1 MKMTRAAT
9 TLAVSLVIALIG
21 AACASMSGGGRDL
34 VARGVQAQGGADALA
49 TVKTV
54 SQKATVRYWEPE
66 QSAVAGGE
74 MRFAAESTLD
84 MVTDVAAGA
93 TRLDWVRKFEY
104 PGPRTF
110 TFTEVVTAEAGYVAG
125 IDSSGR
131 TKQSL
136 ESNPPAHTMSGLRLA
151 AAQRELLRTSPL
163 LLLEMSRNPD
173 RVAPARDVT
182 VGGAS
187 YPAVTYQAAGQ
198 TFTVMFDRATGL
210 PARVR
215 TLDYD
220 NIWGD
225 VTYDLVL
232 ADWQTVNGV
241 RVAMSQKYELNGR
254 TVVDAKIAEVTIN
267 APIAADR
274 LAIPTAYRDGAPGP
288 ATRNVP
294 YQWIIRRQF
303 IGVYLD
309 SDAPSFDRRATPSL
323 RLVELGP
330 GIQHVV
336 GGSHNSLVV
345 VMRDS
350 LVVFDA
356 PVSDWQ
362 SNWTLSA
369 LRAKYL
375 GKPVK
380 YLVLTHHHMDHAG
393 GLRAYA
399 SAGATIVVGKGTTE
413 HYRRVLAAPY
423 TRNSDLAPQ
432 DLGRTPIVEVADK
445 YAIIDSGR
453 EVAVHAI
460 EPNPHAQ
467 GLLIGYVPD
476 AKLAFVTDIWSPGG
490 PLPDK
495 LDAGLAALIA
505 GVKKAGIEPVKF
517 AGGHGSTG
525 DYAPLAALEGK

>member
-9 TLAVSLVIALIG
+9 TLAVSLVIALVA
-21 AACASMSGGGRDL
+21 AACASMSGGGPDL
-34 VARGVQAQGGADALA
+34 VARGLQAQGGADKLTA
-49 TVKTV
+49 VKTV
-54 SQKATVRYWEPE
+54 SQKATVRNWEPE
-66 QSAVAGGE
+66 QSMVAGGE
-74 MRFAAESTLD
+74 MRFANESTVVMD
-84 MVTDVAAGA
+84 TDVRARA
-93 TRLDWVRKFEY
+93 TRMDWVRKY
-104 PGPRTF
+104 DPAPRSF
-110 TFTEVVTAEAGYVAG
+110 TYSEIVTAEAGYVAG
-125 IDSSGR
+125 IDSNGR
-131 TKQSL
+131 NKQSL
-136 ESNPPAHTMSGLRLA
+136 ESNPPAHSMSGLRLA
-151 AAQRELLRTSPL
+151 AAQRELLRTSPV
-163 LLLEMSRNPD
+163 LLLEMSKNPD
-173 RVAPARDVT
+173 RVAATRDVT

-187 YPAVTYQAAGQ
+187 YPAVTYRAVNQ
-198 TFTVMFDRATGL
+198 TFTVMFDRTTGL

-232 ADWQTVNGV
+232 ADWQVVEGV
-241 RVAMSQKYELNGR
+241 QVATSQKYELNGR
-254 TVVDAKIAEVTIN
+254 TVVDAKISEVKIN
-267 APIAADR
+267 APVAADR
-274 LAIPTAYRDGAPGP
+274 VAIPAAFREGAAGP
-288 ATRNVP
+288 ADRNVP

-303 IGVYLD
+303 IGTYLD
-309 SDAPSFDRRATPSL
+309 SEAPSFDRRATGSL

-345 VMRDS
+345 QMKDS
-350 LVVFDA
+350 LVVFDS

-362 SNWTLSA
+362 SNWTLST

-399 SAGATIVVGKGTTE
+399 STGATLVVGKGTTE

-423 TRNSDLAPQ
+423 TRNPDLSPQ
-432 DLGRTPIVEVADK
+432 DLSRTQIVEVADK
-445 YAIIDSGR
+445 YSIIDGQR
-453 EVAVHAI
+453 EVQVFAI

-467 GLLIGYVPD
+467 GLLIGFVPD
-476 AKLAFVTDIWSPGG
+476 TKLGYATDIWSPGAG

-495 LDAGLAALIA
+495 LNPALAALVA
-505 GVKKAGIEPVKF
+505 GVKKAGIEPAKF
-517 AGGHGSTG
+517 AGGHGSTA

>member
-1 MKMTRAAT
+1 MKRAAT
-9 TLAVSLVIALIG
+9 TLALSLIVSMIVV
-21 AACASMSGGGRDL
+21 ACASMSGGGRDL
-34 VARGVQAQGGADALA
+34 VARGVQAQGGPEALA
-49 TVKTV
+49 AVRTI

-74 MRFAAESTLD
+74 MPFANESALE
-84 MVTDVAAGA
+84 MVTDVSARSS
-93 TRLDWVRKFEY
+93 RLDWVRKLEY
-104 PGPRTF
+104 PAPRTF
-110 TFTEVVTAEAGYVAG
+110 TFSEIVTAEAGYVAG
-125 IDSSGR
+125 IDSAGR
-131 TKQSL
+131 NKQSQ
-136 ESNPPAHTMSGLRLA
+136 ESNPPAHSMSGLRLA
-151 AAQRELLRTSPL
+151 ATQRELLRTSPL
-163 LLLEMSRNPD
+163 LLLEMSKNPD
-173 RVAPARDVT
+173 RVTGAPDIT
-182 VGGAS
+182 VGGVRHPTVA
-187 YPAVTYQAAGQ
+187 YQAAEGQ
-198 TFTVMFDRATGL
+198 QLLVAFDPATGL

-225 VTYDLVL
+225 VTYDAVL
-232 ADWQTVNGV
+232 SDYQAVQGV
-241 RVAMSQKYELNGR
+241 KVARSVKYELNGR
-254 TVVDAKIAEVTIN
+254 TVIDAKVTEVALN
-267 APIAADR
+267 GAVAPDR
-274 LAIPTAYRDGAPGP
+274 LQIPAAFREGAAAP

-294 YQWIIRRQF
+294 YQWVLRRQF
-303 IGVYLD
+303 IGLYLD
-309 SDAPSFDRRATPSL
+309 SDVPSFDRRATGSL

-345 VMRDS
+345 EMKDS

-369 LRAKYL
+369 VRAKYL
-375 GKPVK
+375 SKPVK

-399 SAGATIVVGKGTTE
+399 ASGAILVVGKGTTE

-423 TRNSDLAPQ
+423 TRDPDLSPQ
-432 DLGRTPIVEVADK
+432 DLSRTQIVEVADK
-445 YAIIDSGR
+445 YSIIDSRR
-453 EVAVHAI
+453 EVQVFAI

-476 AKLAFVTDIWSPGG
+476 AKLGFVTDIWSPGG

-495 LDAGLAALIA
+495 LNPALAALVA
-505 GVKKAGIEPVKF
+505 GVKKAGIQPTKF
-517 AGGHGSTG
+517 AGGHGSTA